1 MIKLDL
7 RAKKSIYEQIVDG
20 FKEEIVTGR
29 MAPGDQLPSVRDLS
43 SRLTVNPN
51 TIQKAFRALES
62 QGYIYPVAGRGNFVS
77 GELAAASDSQK
88 EELYAKIA
96 SAVDELRYLGV
107 GTEEIA
113 LRLAGIA
120 EDIAKRGAENNA
132 QRSADN
138 ARKEEQR

>member
-1 MIKLDL
+1 MIVLDYSDP
-7 RAKKSIYEQIVDG
+7 RPIYEQIVDG

-29 MAPGDQLPSVRDLS
+29 LAPGDQLPSVRDLS

-51 TIQKAFRALES
+51 TIQKAFKALES

-77 GELAAASDSQK
+77 EELAAASDSQK
-88 EELYAKIA
+88 EEIYARIA

-113 LRLAGIA
+113 QRMANIA
-120 EDIAKRGAENNA
+120 EDIAKRGA
-132 QRSADN
+132 DDI
-138 ARKEEQR
+138 RKEGQR